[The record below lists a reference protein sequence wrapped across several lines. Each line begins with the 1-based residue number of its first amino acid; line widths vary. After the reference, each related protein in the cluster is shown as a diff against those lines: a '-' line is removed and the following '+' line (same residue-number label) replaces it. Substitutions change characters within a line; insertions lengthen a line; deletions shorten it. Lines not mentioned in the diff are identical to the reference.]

1 MEKVKIRGDYIELGQ
16 FLKLINLVMTGG
28 EAKIYITENE
38 ILVNGEIESRRGR
51 KLRVNDVVKVD
62 NREFQIIDDNK

>member
-51 KLRVNDVVKVD
+51 KLRVNDIVKVD

>member
-16 FLKLINLVMTGG
+16 FLKLINLFMTGG

-51 KLRVNDVVKVD
+51 KLRVNDIVKVD